1 MAQEPVRVLVTGAAG
16 TVTKPKEEKYQ
27 SHSLSFPQIYN
38 GLAWFDARL
47 WNIIDLDLTDIDL
60 VYLVMIKRDYQVC
73 DANRLSFESEI
84 SWFSYYYSLRDDR
97 LLFDAKLF

>member
-38 GLAWFDARL
+38 GLA
-47 WNIIDLDLTDIDL
+47 
-60 VYLVMIKRDYQVC
+60 
-73 DANRLSFESEI
+73 
-84 SWFSYYYSLRDDR
+84 
-97 LLFDAKLF
+97 

>member
-1 MAQEPVRVLVTGAAG
+1 L
-16 TVTKPKEEKYQ
+16 
-27 SHSLSFPQIYN
+27 PQIYN
-38 GLAWFDARL
+38 GLTWFDARL
-47 WNIIDLDLTDIDL
+47 WNIIDLDFTDIDL
-60 VYLVMIKRDYQVC
+60 VYLVMIRRDYQVC